1 MPSLVLGYYH
11 VSTSISPL
19 LLGLEPLASG
29 ISVKV
34 FGLSALCDHLV
45 RHIIIIFSVQEQWL
59 RRHCGGGS
67 DAIHGESGDGGKREV
82 G

>member
-19 LLGLEPLASG
+19 LLELESLASG

-45 RHIIIIFSVQEQWL
+45 RHIIFSVYKN
-59 RRHCGGGS
+59 
-67 DAIHGESGDGGKREV
+67 SGYIDTV
-82 G
+82 AAAS